1 MTLKYPYLLLLL
13 LLYIPLIWYWLG
25 GKNSNYASL
34 KVSSLTAFNKKHV
47 GGRAFLVPI
56 YKILQLLAIGLLIVA
71 LARPQKQDYLTNS
84 HILGT
89 DIVLAMDVSESMTN
103 EDIRPSR
110 FEAAKS
116 TAIDFIQNRQQDN
129 MGLVIFA
136 GQALSIMPLTNDLV
150 ALQTAVASVKMNNM
164 LGNGTAIGDGLVSS
178 INRVLNG
185 QAKSKSII
193 LLTDGTNNTGDV
205 APSTAAEIAAQK
217 GIKVY
222 TIGIG
227 RDGKAVVPDPYG
239 MGQTTIET
247 SIDEDALKDIAKKTG
262 GKFYRVTDSNT
273 LSKVF
278 QEIDSLEKT
287 RMDVDN
293 YQRTDETFM
302 PWVLAALACFC
313 GVLLL
318 RLTVLTKIP

>member
-13 LLYIPLIWYWLG
+13 LIYIPLIWYWVG
-25 GKNSNYASL
+25 GKRSNYASL
-34 KVSSLTAFNKKHV
+34 HVSSLHPFIKKRV
-47 GGRAFLVPI
+47 GGRAFLIPL
-56 YKILQLLAIGLLIVA
+56 YKILQLAAIGFLIVA
-71 LARPQKQDYLTNS
+71 LARPQKQDYMTNS
-84 HILGT
+84 HVMGT
-89 DIVLAMDVSESMTN
+89 DIVLALDISESMSN
-103 EDIRPSR
+103 NDIRPSR
-110 FEAAKS
+110 FDAAKS
-116 TAIDFIQNRQQDN
+116 TAIDFIQNRPQDN
-129 MGLVIFA
+129 MGLVIFS
-136 GQALSIMPLTNDLV
+136 GEALSIMPLTNNLM
-150 ALQTAVASVKMNNM
+150 ALQNAVHNVKMGQ
-164 LGNGTAIGDGLVSS
+164 LANGTAIGDGLASA

-205 APSTAAEIAAQK
+205 APSTAADIAALK

-227 RDGKAVVPDPYG
+227 RDGKAVYVDPYG
-239 MGQTTIET
+239 MSKTSIET
-247 SIDEDALKDIAKKTG
+247 PIDEAALKEIANKTG
-262 GKFYRVTDSNT
+262 GKFFRVTDSHT

-278 QEIDSLEKT
+278 KEIDSLEKT
-287 RMDVDN
+287 RMNVEN